1 MHLVNFI
8 AISIVSLFMIKINI
22 SLNNWLPT
30 SFSFLLF
37 FKPASL
43 HEVGKKKSIT
53 DNWNKVEWK
62 KKKMNLLDEIV

>member
-22 SLNNWLPT
+22 V
-30 SFSFLLF
+30 SFLLF

-62 KKKMNLLDEIV
+62 KKKDELVGWNCVVLVNIK